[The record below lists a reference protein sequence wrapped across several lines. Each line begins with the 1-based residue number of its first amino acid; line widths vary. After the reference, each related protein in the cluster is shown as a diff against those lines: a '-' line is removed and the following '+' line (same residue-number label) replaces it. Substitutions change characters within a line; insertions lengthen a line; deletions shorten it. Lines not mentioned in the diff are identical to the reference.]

1 MAFVLDTIGAEINFN
16 VINGMST
23 KEEETLVIDI
33 VPVTFGITD
42 IAVSFSWLTFNAEDT
57 RLVCHIGLTIEIKS
71 CIFNL
76 STVIF
81 IKIVN
86 LAIDVNELSLSLA
99 MSS

>member
-1 MAFVLDTIGAEINFN
+1 MPFVLNTIGTEINFD

-23 KEEETLVIDI
+23 KEEVTLVIDI
-33 VPVTFGITD
+33 VPVSFGIIN
-42 IAVSFSWLTFNAEDT
+42 IAVSLSWMTLNGDDT

-71 CIFNL
+71 CIFDF

-86 LAIDVNELSLSLA
+86 PSIDINELSLSLS